1 MGTYGR
7 NFEFRVPPVH
17 GERNGRYSVPAAGD
31 TIPIG
36 APVLTTAAGAAD
48 DLGMQPVTLATGAQ
62 ARPKPGMGGLAL
74 YEWAPAAF
82 AGTDQFLTTYSD
94 RDYVPLG
101 AAIQVV
107 SGPQVKVVF
116 TNTSAST
123 FLGTR
128 SYAGRTMVAG
138 MGATPTIAVGDFLTP
153 GTGND
158 SAGYW
163 AETASEAN
171 AWLVVTNINTTRLE
185 VEARFVF

>member
-17 GERNGRYSVPAAGD
+17 GERNGRYSVPATGN

-36 APVLTTAAGAAD
+36 APVLMTAAAAAT
-48 DLGMQPVTLATGAQ
+48 DLGMSPVTLATGAS
-62 ARPKPGMGGLAL
+62 APKSGQCGIAV

-82 AGTDQFLTTYSD
+82 AGVDPYLTTYSD

-107 SGPQVKVVF
+107 SGTQVKVVF
-116 TNTSAST
+116 TNTSDST

-128 SYAGRTMVAG
+128 AYSGRMMVAG
-138 MGATPTIAVGDFLTP
+138 AGATPTVAVGDYLTP

-158 SAGYW
+158 DDGYW
-163 AETASEAN
+163 AETGSASN
-171 AWLVVTNINTTRLE
+171 AWLVVTSINTTRGE

>member
-7 NFEFRVPPVH
+7 NFGFRVPPVH
-17 GERNGRYSVPAAGD
+17 GERNGRYAVPSTGA

-36 APVLTTAAGAAD
+36 APVAMTAAAAATS
-48 DLGMQPVTLATGAQ
+48 LGLAPVTLATGAT
-62 ARPKPGMGGLAL
+62 APVTGKHGIVL
-74 YEWAPAAF
+74 YEWAPAWQ
-82 AGTDQFLTTYSD
+82 AGSDPYLTTYSD

-101 AAIQVV
+101 AAVQLI
-107 SGPQVKVVF
+107 SGKQVKVVF
-116 TNTSAST
+116 TNTSDST

-128 SYAGRTMVAG
+128 SYTGRTMVAG
-138 MGATPTIAVGDFLTP
+138 AGATPTVAVGDYLTP

-163 AETASEAN
+163 AETATAAN
-171 AWLVVTNINTTRLE
+171 AWLVVTSIDTTRGE